1 MNLVLLEPE
10 DFITATTIVLS
21 GERFK
26 HLIDI
31 KKVSEGSQFVAGE
44 INGNI
49 GSALIDSINKSH
61 IYATVSL
68 NKAPPKPLPLTIIIA
83 LPRPKMLK
91 RILHICAET
100 GVKEI
105 VFINSYKVEKSY
117 WSSPALD
124 TATIEKQL
132 KLGLSQAIDTQ
143 MPNVTFYK
151 MFKPFIEDVFPSLAS
166 NRLKILGL
174 PESHTPAPVGIDESS
189 ILILGPEGGFT
200 DYENQR
206 LIEAGCE
213 GVTLGPRIYRL
224 ETALPVILGRLFN

>member
-1 MNLVLLEPE
+1 MNLVLLEPR
-10 DFITATTIVLS
+10 DFITTNTIALS

-26 HLIDI
+26 HLTAI
-31 KKVSEGSQFVAGE
+31 KKVSKGSQFIAGK
-44 INGNI
+44 INDNI
-49 GSALIDSINKSH
+49 GSAIIDSIDSTH
-61 IYATVSL
+61 IYATVTL
-68 NKAPPKPLPLTIIIA
+68 NKSPPKPLPLTVVIA

-91 RILHICAET
+91 RILHICAEM

-124 TATIEKQL
+124 SATIKKQL

-143 MPNVTFYK
+143 IPRVTFYK
-151 MFKPFIEDVFPSLAS
+151 TFKPFIEDVFPALACD
-166 NRLKILGL
+166 RLKILGL
-174 PESHTPAPVGIDESS
+174 PESPIPAPVGIDESS

-206 LIEAGCE
+206 LIEAGCN
-213 GVTLGPRIYRL
+213 GVTLGQRIYRL